1 MKRLVAHLEMHI
13 DRTSLDYIE
22 DKEDIFRDERNL
34 YLYGG
39 AFFAS
44 LANVRFLRLIH
55 DYYES

>member
-1 MKRLVAHLEMHI
+1 MHI

-39 AFFAS
+39 ALFAS